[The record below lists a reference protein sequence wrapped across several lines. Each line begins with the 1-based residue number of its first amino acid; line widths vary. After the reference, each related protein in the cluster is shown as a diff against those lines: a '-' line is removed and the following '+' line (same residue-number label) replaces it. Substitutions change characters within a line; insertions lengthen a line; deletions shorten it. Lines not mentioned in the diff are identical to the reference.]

1 MTITVVGD
9 TLLDVDV
16 QGAAERLTPDAPV
29 PVVDVQSTTR
39 RAGGAG
45 LVARMLAGDGVE
57 VRLVTAL
64 AEDEAAESLR
74 DCLAGVSVIAGPSGV
89 ATPVKTRIR
98 VGTQSVVRVDEG
110 CTQAAAPTVT
120 DAMLEAIAT
129 ASAIVV
135 ADYGR
140 GLTAEPRL
148 REALERR
155 ATQVP
160 LVWDPHP
167 NGTPPVPGTAVAT
180 PNLREAAASTGT
192 APEIAAAT
200 HAAAQLQQRWDCAAV
215 VVTLGA
221 HGALLH
227 RAAGTD
233 GRPQAPL
240 IVPAPAVPATDACGA
255 GDRFSASLA
264 TRLAAGT
271 PLPEAVEASVE
282 DAAAFLAA
290 GGVAALD
297 SPRPPRRL
305 TGSASA
311 LSVVREVRAAHG
323 TVVAT
328 GGCFDLLHAG
338 HVRTLSAARAMG
350 DCLIVCLNS
359 DASVRRLKGNE
370 RPIMGQQDRVDL
382 LMALACVDAVMIFDE
397 DTPEATLQNLRPDVW
412 VKGGDYSIA
421 DLPEAALMKTWGGE
435 VVTVPYHPGR
445 STTRLAAALAA
456 VG

>member
-1 MTITVVGD
+1 MRITVVGD

-29 PVVDVQSTTR
+29 PVVDVETRAR

-45 LVARMLAGDGVE
+45 LVARMLAADGNDVH
-57 VRLVTAL
+57 LVTAM
-64 AEDEAAESLR
+64 ADDEAADRLR
-74 DCLAGVSVIAGPSGV
+74 ECLDGITVIAGPS
-89 ATPVKTRIR
+89 ALPTPVKTRIR
-98 VGTQSVVRVDEG
+98 VGGQSVVRVDEG
-110 CTQAAAPTVT
+110 CAQSAAPAVT
-120 DAMLEAIAT
+120 DAMLEAIDGAGVL
-129 ASAIVV
+129 IV

-140 GLTAEPRL
+140 GLTTEPRI
-148 REALERR
+148 RDALERR
-155 ATQVP
+155 AAHVP

-167 NGTPPVPGTAVAT
+167 KGAPPVPGTLVAT
-180 PNLREAAASTGT
+180 PNLREAAGSTGT
-192 APEIAAAT
+192 AHDVASAA
-200 HAAAQLQQRWDCAAV
+200 HAAAVLQKRWGSASV

-221 HGALLH
+221 QGALLH
-227 RAAGTD
+227 RPAGPD
-233 GRPQAPL
+233 GHAHAPL
-240 IVPAPAVPATDACGA
+240 IVPAPAISTTDACGA
-255 GDRFSASLA
+255 GDRFSATLA
-264 TRLAAGT
+264 LRLAAGT
-271 PLPEAVEASVE
+271 PLPDAVEAAVE

-290 GGVAALD
+290 GGVGALEK
-297 SPRPPRRL
+297 PRPPRRL
-305 TGSASA
+305 SGSASA
-311 LSVVREVRAAHG
+311 LTVVREVRAAHG

-359 DASVRRLKGNE
+359 DSSVRRLKGQE

-382 LMALACVDAVMIFDE
+382 LLALACVDAVMVFDE
-397 DTPEATLQNLRPDVW
+397 DTPEAALQTLRPDIW
-412 VKGGDYSIA
+412 VKGGDYTVA
-421 DLPEAALMKTWGGE
+421 DLPEAELMKTWGGD